1 MKKYTVVCDW
11 RSLEKKKNT
20 KYFKNCYFREG
31 SVQKPLFL
39 IILIH
44 PSAIWLQRCHLE
56 PGAAVTS
63 SKGASF
69 SWQHMMPGWT
79 HLFFGLFCFV
89 FWDSARHLLGRHC
102 ELKVQKHFV
111 VPQTLWISQAV
122 KVKVPN
128 PLICHLLWW
137 NLGKMGG
144 KTLIT
149 NLVAH
154 RWVTLTKPLA
164 LRCHGNVSDEVT
176 EVLWGWFLKN
186 SCDSGR
192 LNLNLWVFFR
202 PVKLQWPCDS
212 PKLGENLPQYT
223 PMIKSHQFYYMK
235 YCMWK
240 YEI

>member
-11 RSLEKKKNT
+11 RSLGKKKSKILFQT
-20 KYFKNCYFREG
+20 
-31 SVQKPLFL
+31 LFL

-79 HLFFGLFCFV
+79 HLLFGLFCFLGPSSSSSRETLRMESSETLCSRTSTLD
-89 FWDSARHLLGRHC
+89 FPSCQSQSPKSSHLPAL
-102 ELKVQKHFV
+102 V
-111 VPQTLWISQAV
+111 VKS
-122 KVKVPN
+122 
-128 PLICHLLWW
+128 
-137 NLGKMGG
+137 GKNGG
-144 KTLIT
+144 NTLIT

-154 RWVTLTKPLA
+154 RWVTPTKPRA

-176 EVLWGWFLKN
+176 EVLWGSFLKN

-192 LNLNLWVFFR
+192 LNPNLWVFFS

-212 PKLGENLPQYT
+212 LKLGENPTDIDWYWHILQECLT
-223 PMIKSHQFYYMK
+223 LQWNHIGFLTIIS
-235 YCMWK
+235 
-240 YEI
+240 